1 MPAQRP
7 RGVTNSVTCEGCGL
21 TADPTKVTF
30 FQMYTGWHRIHPKGS
45 TMTGK
50 RAEQRFACRPCVEAF
65 TRTGQNWQQLSL
77 LDGGGS

>member
-1 MPAQRP
+1 MRA
-7 RGVTNSVTCEGCGL
+7 VTCEGCGL
-21 TADPTKVTF
+21 TADPAKVTM
-30 FQMYTGWHRIHPKGS
+30 FQMYTGWHRVHPRGS

-77 LDGGGS
+77 LDGGAT